1 LILDLADETFE
12 VVSANESHQIPNPE
26 WRDFTKIFKQG
37 KKVSL
42 RNVMQSPVA
51 SSELQS
57 ESLDIPSDAL
67 AHDIQKQFWKDPSLL
82 SFYEYLSG
90 SGAFNIP

>member
-1 LILDLADETFE
+1 
-12 VVSANESHQIPNPE
+12 
-26 WRDFTKIFKQG
+26 
-37 KKVSL
+37 
-42 RNVMQSPVA
+42 MQSPVA

-57 ESLDIPSDAL
+57 EALDIPSDAL
-67 AHDIQKQFWKDPSLL
+67 AHDIQKQFWKDPSLM